1 MCGSQTELQYSNIGL
16 MCVMYSCSLIFM
28 FVFLKFLLMKLSV
41 LFAFWQVMSMW
52 VFHESLLLMV
62 MPRYFAFEIGC
73 MWLLCIVYVCR
84 EGDFLLEML
93 SS

>member
-1 MCGSQTELQYSNIGL
+1 
-16 MCVMYSCSLIFM
+16 M
-28 FVFLKFLLMKLSV
+28 FVVVKFLLIKLSV

-73 MWLLCIVYVCR
+73 MLLLCIVYVCR